1 MRARCGG
8 RGRRPSTGTSR
19 VEQWAFGAAVCILH
33 RPRFAARAPC
43 APDTILC
50 FTPAP
55 AERPGPHSP
64 KEVTELN
71 SYELML
77 ILRPDTVDE
86 ARAAIL
92 DRIKEIVAADQ
103 GVMGKIDEWGKR
115 RFAYEIAH
123 MTEGYYYVMY
133 FNVEPKTLD
142 EITRVLGITDAVVR
156 NMPVRLEDPVAPV
169 AAVAAVAATTTE
181 E

>member
-1 MRARCGG
+1 M
-8 RGRRPSTGTSR
+8 
-19 VEQWAFGAAVCILH
+19 
-33 RPRFAARAPC
+33 
-43 APDTILC
+43 
-50 FTPAP
+50 
-55 AERPGPHSP
+55 
-64 KEVTELN
+64 TELN

-169 AAVAAVAATTTE
+169 AVTTTE

>member
-1 MRARCGG
+1 M
-8 RGRRPSTGTSR
+8 
-19 VEQWAFGAAVCILH
+19 
-33 RPRFAARAPC
+33 
-43 APDTILC
+43 
-50 FTPAP
+50 
-55 AERPGPHSP
+55 
-64 KEVTELN
+64 TELN